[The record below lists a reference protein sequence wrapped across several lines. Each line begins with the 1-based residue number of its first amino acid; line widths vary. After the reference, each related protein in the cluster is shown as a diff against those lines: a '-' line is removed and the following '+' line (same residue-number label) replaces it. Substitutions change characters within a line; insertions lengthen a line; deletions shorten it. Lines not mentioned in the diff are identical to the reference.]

1 MNDARI
7 ACTEFGSGWNVAKVS
22 VGALVC
28 TNAGYQ
34 AGDNCYNLCHNWRL
48 LVWEDGADDIG
59 KWMSEG
65 KSYSTKAGKY
75 YGGHT
80 PCNEEDNFPTCGQ
93 WTDTIGNN
101 TQGFYRFVNKY
112 NIKI

>member
-93 WTDTIGNN
+93 WTDTIGN
-101 TQGFYRFVNKY
+101 TKEFYRFVY
-112 NIKI
+112 